1 MYVYIY
7 IINVCIHY
15 IDINND
21 FPLYPLLQY
30 EAPKIAK
37 MVSSPI
43 TMVYGTYNYSYWG
56 L

>member
-1 MYVYIY
+1 MY
-7 IINVCIHY
+7 VCIHY

-37 MVSSPI
+37 LVSSPI
-43 TMVYGTYNYSYWG
+43 SMVYGTYNYSYWG